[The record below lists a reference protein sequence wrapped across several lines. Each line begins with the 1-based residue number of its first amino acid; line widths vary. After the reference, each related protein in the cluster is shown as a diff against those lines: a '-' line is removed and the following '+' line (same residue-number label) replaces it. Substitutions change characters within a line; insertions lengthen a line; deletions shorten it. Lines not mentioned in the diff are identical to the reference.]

1 VTCPATEECASNEN
15 VIKGLE
21 RAAPRSTRIVKTE
34 QGVPQPGERRSV
46 DLTRLFADLVEVEP
60 ALDPIVV
67 ARRAEKLV
75 REALGIDLTAIYLA
89 RAQGE
94 LVAVG
99 AVLLDLLKP
108 EERGMDPGHPL
119 VVRLREQRRPV
130 RVEASQHANPHSARL
145 LVERG
150 VRMLVLTP
158 LVAGERF
165 LGLLAAAR
173 LTDAEMA
180 DIPDEVFQAIGRA
193 VGVALEQAR
202 LLAEARARADADRAL
217 LEAARFAAGSGEGA
231 GLDAILERYAE
242 AITRVAGAQHGGIVV
257 PDALDP
263 SKARLA
269 ASFGMSAEELA
280 DLRSVPFSFDDPVIA
295 GAFAAQKILTLDLT
309 NATHEPGKRMI
320 ERRGTKHLIAV
331 PLVARDV
338 VRGVAYVGTLA
349 PIDAA
354 VENLLQVA
362 GHETALAIETASER
376 AAARRSAAR
385 EGLEHELRR
394 TVRGSFDVGAVLEQ
408 AVEKLGRALGASR
421 CYAGM
426 GVPGRPSSRRVT
438 NEWRA
443 RASLPSAL
451 DWRLDGTDRPIA
463 RAMARTGECVC
474 HDVITDPRFGSVE
487 ANAPGDLRSFIIVS
501 LLESDFSKGFLC
513 VAETER
519 PRRWQDDEVRLVHSV
534 AEHCAIALRRAE
546 INDDA
551 KRRATELEL
560 TISQMTDAVITCNER
575 LEVIRSNAAAR
586 SLLWGVTMGADSSG
600 RLSVRDLEGREV
612 KPEDYPIVRAVRFG
626 EIVRDRELVFALA
639 PDPRAGDTPRK
650 NAGSPGTEP
659 PRIDGS
665 GAEPTKIIVSS
676 ASPLHDATGRLVG
689 GVVVMKDV
697 TEARAAAAYAT
708 RTEKLRVVG
717 ELAASVAHDLNNTLA
732 AVLGSAELIEGTTS
746 EQDVRRNAQVIAQA
760 ARDASTIMGRLTRLS
775 SKTHA
780 TAHRDV
786 LELAD
791 VADDALELTR
801 ARWGRPGSGI
811 ATLLEAVDPVRV
823 RGVATE
829 LREVVTNLVLNAV
842 DAMPRGGKIR
852 VRVVSEAGSAL
863 LEVSDEGTGMSD
875 EVLRHAFEPF
885 FTTKGD
891 TGTGLGLSISSAI
904 VAAHGGTIDAAS
916 KPGQGTTIRVHLPLS
931 EEPPPSPPAAAPG
944 KRVLVVDD
952 DARVKKLLVDFLVK
966 EGHSVISASSGE
978 EALRILESEGER
990 DLLVTDF
997 MMPGMSGLE
1006 LAEAARSLHPEIA
1019 LVVVSGFCGDAP
1031 TGELARLGAR
1041 LVAKPFLAEELRS
1054 AVAAAL
1060 QSPLAL

>member
-1 VTCPATEECASNEN
+1 MPPS
-15 VIKGLE
+15 GD
-21 RAAPRSTRIVKTE
+21 
-34 QGVPQPGERRSV
+34 GRSV
-46 DLTRLFADLVEVEP
+46 DLTRLFADLVEVVEP
-60 ALDPIVV
+60 ALDPVVV
-67 ARRAEKLV
+67 AKRAQKLV
-75 REALGIDLTAIYLA
+75 REALGIDFAGIYLA

-94 LVAVG
+94 LVAVEG
-99 AVLLDLLKP
+99 VLLDLLKP
-108 EERGMDPGHPL
+108 EQRTIPKDHPL
-119 VVRLREQRRPV
+119 IARLRETRRPL
-130 RVEASQHANPHSARL
+130 RIEASQHANPHAARL

-150 VRMLVLTP
+150 VTMVVLVP

-165 LGLLAAAR
+165 LGLFVASRKGDAAV
-173 LTDAEMA
+173 A
-180 DIPDEVFQAIGRA
+180 DVPDEVFQAVGRV

-202 LLAEARARADADRAL
+202 LLAEARARVEADRAL
-217 LEAARFAAGSGEGA
+217 LEAARFAAGGGEEA
-231 GLDAILERYAE
+231 DIDAVLERYAE
-242 AITRVAGAQHGGIVV
+242 AISRIAGAIHGGIVV
-257 PDALDP
+257 PDTLDS

-269 ASFGMSAEELA
+269 ASFGMTAEEVE
-280 DLRSVPFSFDDPVIA
+280 DLRSVPFSFDDPIIA
-295 GAFAAQKILTLDLT
+295 GAFAARRIVALDFS
-309 NATHEPGKRMI
+309 NAPHEPGRRLL

-354 VENLLQVA
+354 VEDLLQAA
-362 GHETALAIETASER
+362 GHETALAIETASDR
-376 AAARRSAAR
+376 AAARRGAAR
-385 EGLEHELRR
+385 EALEHELRR

-408 AVEKLGRALGASR
+408 AVEKLGRALGVAR

-426 GVPGRPSSRRVT
+426 GVPGRPSARRVT

-443 RASLPSAL
+443 SPSVPSAL
-451 DWRLDGTDRPIA
+451 DWKLDGGDRPIA
-463 RAMARTGECVC
+463 RAMARNGECIC
-474 HDVITDPRFGSVE
+474 HDVIADPRFGSIE
-487 ANAPGDLRSFIIVS
+487 SNAPGDLRSFIIVT

-513 VAETER
+513 VAETDR
-519 PRRWQDDEVRLVHSV
+519 PRRWKDDEVRLVRSV

-575 LEVIRSNAAAR
+575 LEIIRSNAAAR
-586 SLLWGVTMGADSSG
+586 QLLWGVTMGADSSG
-600 RLSVRDLEGREV
+600 RFQVRDLEGREV
-612 KPEDYPIVRAVRFG
+612 KAEDYPIVRAVRFG
-626 EIVRDRELVFALA
+626 EIVRDRELAFTLV
-639 PDPRAGDTPRK
+639 PDARA
-650 NAGSPGTEP
+650 ASPGA
-659 PRIDGS
+659 
-665 GAEPTKIIVSS
+665 GAEPPTKIILSS

-708 RTEKLRVVG
+708 RTEKLRVLG
-717 ELAASVAHDLNNTLA
+717 ELAASVAHDINNTLA
-732 AVLGSAELIEGTTS
+732 AVLGSAELIEGTTG

-780 TAHRDV
+780 TAPRDV
-786 LELAD
+786 LELAN

-811 ATLLEAVDPVRV
+811 ATLLEAGDPIRV

-852 VRVVSEAGSAL
+852 VRVAAEAGSAL

-891 TGTGLGLSISSAI
+891 SGTGLGLSISSAI

-931 EEPPPSPPAAAPG
+931 DEPPPSPPAAAPG

-952 DARVKKLLVDFLVK
+952 DTRVKQLLVDFLRK

-978 EALRILESEGER
+978 EALGILSSEGER

-997 MMPGMSGLE
+997 LMPGMSGLE
-1006 LAEAARSLHPEIA
+1006 LAEAARLRHPLLA

-1060 QSPLAL
+1060 SSPLAL